1 MYQHHPHG
9 RRLAVITN
17 PLSSLVLIGLVCIS
31 VSVHQVNAFGPS
43 ASASRVSR
51 ASTNYI
57 TKSPSSTCLYISEL
71 DEPSQLLYQEQE
83 KLIVSRGE
91 LEEQLIQENK
101 KVSQLIASKVKVR
114 GAGKAGGFGASSSTS
129 KSKKSALKAESKT
142 YQKTLLKDG
151 VVRIDNVLSDKTAG
165 ALREYVY
172 DLRLNAMQEI
182 QDPSTSIRSLDRF
195 ANVLLKKDRCDLT
208 IPFGDDI
215 VYDALHQI
223 IRESPVGQT
232 FQGLLSDEAVLY
244 ELSCLMSD
252 PGSQRQVVHP
262 DTPFFANK
270 EAVLY
275 TCFIALQDVRLDM
288 GPTTWYP
295 GTHTGEA
302 HAAFRDDASADAG
315 ADADAGAS
323 GKDQLL
329 KTRQAVLGTLSKGS
343 CAIFDSR
350 CLHCGTANKSDDS
363 RSLFYFSFKN
373 CNIGYPGNPAS
384 IRKEIGAANVLLK
397 DLERDLEG
405 WSKGKAMPLL
415 DELKKRSI

>member
-1 MYQHHPHG
+1 
-9 RRLAVITN
+9 
-17 PLSSLVLIGLVCIS
+17 
-31 VSVHQVNAFGPS
+31 
-43 ASASRVSR
+43 
-51 ASTNYI
+51 
-57 TKSPSSTCLYISEL
+57 
-71 DEPSQLLYQEQE
+71 
-83 KLIVSRGE
+83 
-91 LEEQLIQENK
+91 
-101 KVSQLIASKVKVR
+101 
-114 GAGKAGGFGASSSTS
+114 
-129 KSKKSALKAESKT
+129 
-142 YQKTLLKDG
+142 
-151 VVRIDNVLSDKTAG
+151 
-165 ALREYVY
+165 
-172 DLRLNAMQEI
+172 
-182 QDPSTSIRSLDRF
+182 
-195 ANVLLKKDRCDLT
+195 
-208 IPFGDDI
+208 
-215 VYDALHQI
+215 
-223 IRESPVGQT
+223 
-232 FQGLLSDEAVLY
+232 
-244 ELSCLMSD
+244 
-252 PGSQRQVVHP
+252 VVHP

-288 GPTTWYP
+288 GPKTWYP

-302 HAAFRDDASADAG
+302 HAAFRDDASASAS
-315 ADADAGAS
+315 AGAS
-323 GKDQLL
+323 GKDELL